1 MMINVDDAVYISA
14 KDACLTSAKTMIV
27 GSIRTSGDL
36 TINSDG
42 AIHMRDSAS
51 SIYCN
56 SLDANAYGYAGTD
69 EMPLKVYAR
78 SKSSANSYLYGECL
92 LVIPIVDE
100 TNGNEQVPVVRLSG
114 GIAPGAVVTVNTK
127 PAHANCD
134 ICEYLLMHALQDVL
148 TYVNI
153 QVDGEITGQV
163 QVEIKAEN
171 LEEGQEVVVLVCYD
185 GIVYAIRGIV
195 RNGFVTFLTEKLGAF
210 LVLRDLSQLDITPD
224 GNYIRIGDT
233 ADVISFGG
241 WL

>member
-1 MMINVDDAVYISA
+1 
-14 KDACLTSAKTMIV
+14 
-27 GSIRTSGDL
+27 
-36 TINSDG
+36 
-42 AIHMRDSAS
+42 
-51 SIYCN
+51 
-56 SLDANAYGYAGTD
+56 
-69 EMPLKVYAR
+69 
-78 SKSSANSYLYGECL
+78 
-92 LVIPIVDE
+92 VDE

-127 PAHANCD
+127 PAHADCD
-134 ICEYLLMHALQDVL
+134 SCEYLLMHALQDVL

-163 QVEIKAEN
+163 QVEIEAGN

-233 ADVISFGG
+233 ADVIPFGG